1 MEPLVSTDWLLKH
14 LDDPDLVVID
24 GTNFS
29 EWSEGEG
36 RYVTVSGRAHW
47 AEEHIPNSRH
57 ADFTRPGF
65 TGPGPYR
72 NTLPAPQDFA
82 DAMAR
87 LGVHDGARVV
97 LYDDAAGQWASRLWL
112 MLRWI
117 GFDNASVL
125 DGGWVSWDDAGGPAS
140 QADPEITP
148 GHLVARPRDGMFID
162 KAQTIAAREAGALL
176 IDALSA
182 GQFEGRETEQGLT
195 GHIAGAVNVP
205 GTDLVSH
212 LDDRFLPE
220 PELAARFPWD
230 RDRQVVIYCGSG
242 IKASPVMLSMLRLGF
257 ENLSMYLPGLQEWIT
272 DPALPM
278 EHRPVR

>member
-1 MEPLVSTDWLLKH
+1 MDMLVSTDWLMDH

-29 EWSEGEG
+29 EWSEEQG

-47 AEEHIPNSRH
+47 AEEHIPGSRH
-57 ADFTRPGF
+57 ADFSQPWF
-65 TGPGPYR
+65 TGPGPWR
-72 NTLPAPQDFA
+72 NTLPTPQAFA
-82 DAMAR
+82 DAMAG
-87 LGVHDGARVV
+87 LGVHEGARVV

-117 GFDNASVL
+117 GFDNAAVL

-140 QADPEITP
+140 DAVPEIVP
-148 GHLVARPRDGMFID
+148 GRLVARPRDGMFID
-162 KAQTIAAREAGALL
+162 KAGMQAARAAGAVL
-176 IDALSA
+176 IDALGA

-212 LDDRFLPE
+212 LDDRFLPLE
-220 PELAARFPWD
+220 ELAERFPWA
-230 RDRQVVIYCGSG
+230 RDRQVAIYCGSG

-257 ENLSMYLPGLQEWIT
+257 ENLTMYLPGLQEWIA

-278 EHRPVR
+278 AHRPEP